1 MKLNAPSQNLFIV
14 AVVLAVVALLGTI
27 VAIPVVSVYAFWIM
41 TVAFVVLSVGV
52 IARGA

>member
-1 MKLNAPSQNLFIV
+1 MKLSAPSQNLFIV
-14 AVVLAVVALLGTI
+14 AVVLAVLALLGTI

-41 TVAFVVLSVGV
+41 AAAFVVLTVGV